1 METTKSI
8 NITAENIEDVRVRGG
23 YIFKIT
29 HPELN
34 DGEPIELRVQ
44 DKDYD
49 DETRFYA
56 GEQLSQDWYSQH
68 HNDNYYELVIFSEDA
83 EDFILSKFD
92 FISEDDLPDCCKL
105 YTIEEL
111 KKYFPDYVIED
122 AQLDKLK
129 DDNYS
134 TLCYNR
140 HYAYYV
146 RKSSKPGFY
155 ELDICDC

>member
-1 METTKSI
+1 METTKRI
-8 NITAENIEDVRVRGG
+8 VITRENIEEERMLGG

-34 DGEPIELRVQ
+34 DGEPIKLRLKDEDYDEETRFFAGEQFSQ
-44 DKDYD
+44 DLWEQLYRKDYD
-49 DETRFYA
+49 
-56 GEQLSQDWYSQH
+56 LI
-68 HNDNYYELVIFSEDA
+68 NFSKDA
-83 EDFILSKFD
+83 EDYILDKFD
-92 FISEDDLPDCCKL
+92 YISEDDLPDRVEP

-122 AQLDKLK
+122 AQLDKFK

-134 TLCYNR
+134 ILHYNS
-140 HYAYYV
+140 HYEYYV

-155 ELDICDC
+155 ELNICDC